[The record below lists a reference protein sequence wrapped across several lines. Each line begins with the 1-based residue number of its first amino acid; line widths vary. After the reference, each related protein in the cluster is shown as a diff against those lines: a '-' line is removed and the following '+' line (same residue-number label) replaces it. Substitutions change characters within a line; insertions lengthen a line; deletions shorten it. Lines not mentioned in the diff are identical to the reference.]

1 MTETSDVDVCIIIV
15 CPKCFGKLLCSD
27 LHPCQELMESVGSH
41 GQLITAICKECMQF
55 FTISFKFVSVWVFS
69 SDVWQD
75 FYNLLQHETSSD
87 PSSYGTSLEKTAARH
102 LRVTQTA
109 NLTQV
114 MNGPI
119 RKKLGII
126 PSTVR

>member
-1 MTETSDVDVCIIIV
+1 
-15 CPKCFGKLLCSD
+15 
-27 LHPCQELMESVGSH
+27 MESVGSH

-55 FTISFKFVSVWVFS
+55 LTISFKFVSVWVFS

-87 PSSYGTSLEKTAARH
+87 SSSYGTSLEKTAARH
-102 LRVTQTA
+102 LRVTQTT